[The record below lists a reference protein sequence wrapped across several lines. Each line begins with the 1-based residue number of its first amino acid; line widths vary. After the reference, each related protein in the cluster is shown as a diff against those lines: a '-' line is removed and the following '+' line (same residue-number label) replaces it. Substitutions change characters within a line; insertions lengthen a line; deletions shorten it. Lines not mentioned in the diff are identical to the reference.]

1 MREITGLS
9 AVEIVR
15 KASSG
20 ELSAADII
28 EAHIARIEQVNP
40 QINAVV
46 TPLFE
51 QARQEAQAADSQRAQ
66 GAPLPPLFGLPV
78 TIKDSLDVAGAAA
91 TCGML
96 ARKDRIAEKD
106 AAVVGKLRQAGAIVI
121 GKTNTPEVC
130 WAQETTNLL
139 YGRTNNPWN
148 LERSVGGSTGGEA
161 AIIAAGGSPLGIG
174 SDISGSIRLPA
185 AFTGIVGLRPT
196 SATLDETGHY
206 PYATGRLADLE
217 AIGPMARRVEDVAL
231 AFEALTGR
239 AVPETSILSGQK
251 VAYWFGGGLMKPEAS
266 IRAAVSAAVGALE
279 KAGMQAVEKPVT
291 GRVRFSAV
299 GWLAYV
305 DRDGRKAIDDAFI
318 AGSVWKEMRSQ
329 RGGRQNISAESTQY
343 WMSSTL
349 SSIFEKLFDGAR
361 WRERLNSS
369 FLEWVGEGGVVVCPI
384 HPTTA
389 PRHGWQKSA
398 SALTLDYQQWVNLA
412 GLPGLTVPT
421 GFDANKL
428 PTAVQIVGA
437 RGREDVILAA
447 GMAVQQAVMPTWV
460 GPGI

>member
-1 MREITGLS
+1 MTEIPSWS
-9 AVEIVR
+9 AVEIVQ

-20 ELSAADII
+20 EVSVGDII
-28 EAHIARIEQVNP
+28 EAHIRRIEQVNP
-40 QINAVV
+40 PLNAVV

-51 QARQEAQAADSQRAQ
+51 QARREAQAADEQRTK
-66 GAPLPPLFGLPV
+66 GGHLPPLFGLPV
-78 TIKDSLDVAGAAA
+78 TIKDSLDVAGAPA

-96 ARKDRIAEKD
+96 ARRDRIAEKD
-106 AAVVGKLRQAGAIVI
+106 AAVVAQLRQAGAII
-121 GKTNTPEVC
+121 LGKTNTPEVC

-148 LERSVGGSTGGEA
+148 LAHSVGGSTGGEA
-161 AIIAAGGSPLGIG
+161 AIIAACGSPLGIG
-174 SDISGSIRLPA
+174 SDISGSIRMPA

-231 AFEALTGR
+231 AFKVLTGR
-239 AVPETSILSGQK
+239 GQADISALKGQK
-251 VAYWFGGGLMKPEAS
+251 VAYWFGGGLMKPEDS
-266 IRAAVSAAVGALE
+266 IREAVSAAVKALE
-279 KAGMQAVEKPVT
+279 QAGMQSIEKPVP

-305 DRDGRKAIDDAFI
+305 DRDGRKAIDDAFM
-318 AGSVWKEMRSQ
+318 AGSFWQEMRRKQ
-329 RGGRQNISAESTQY
+329 KNVSAEAAQY
-343 WMSSTL
+343 WLSSTL
-349 SSIFEKLFDGAR
+349 SSIFEKLFNGPR
-361 WRERLNSS
+361 WRERLYSN

-384 HPTTA
+384 HPTVA
-389 PRHGWQKSA
+389 PQHGWQKSD
-398 SALTLDYQQWVNLA
+398 SFLTIDYQQWVNLA
-412 GLPGLTVPT
+412 GLPGLTVPIGT
-421 GFDANKL
+421 APNGL

-447 GMAVQQAVMPTWV
+447 GMAVQQAVMPVWK
-460 GPGI
+460 GPEI